1 MINKGFSTCPPSL
14 WINLWESRFQTRQ
27 VLDFWT
33 SALACPIWQQSWRAL
48 KIKHLAL
55 LMVKLAARRQQKQ
68 AAIAT
73 ASKMG
78 TSQARM
84 HQVPP

>member
-1 MINKGFSTCPPSL
+1 MINKGFLTCPPSL
-14 WINLWESRFQTRQ
+14 WINLWESRFQTPQ

-55 LMVKLAARRQQKQ
+55 LMVKVAARRQQKPNAL
-68 AAIAT
+68 AAAP
-73 ASKMG
+73 KVG
-78 TSQARM
+78 TSQAQV
-84 HQVPP
+84 HQVRP